1 MASAIRVIGHED
13 RLSLVDHLDEL
24 RTRLIVSLAALAVAF
39 GVCMWQNGPLLRVI
53 NRPLDRQTES
63 AIRHGRGPLG
73 QVALTQQAV
82 LNLAA
87 QEALTLQALSAPHS
101 GLAPA
106 VRQSLGQQASAVRG
120 AIARLP
126 RTPSGNKPVTLGIG
140 EPFTATLTVALY
152 FAVLFAL
159 PVILFQLYA
168 FVLPAF
174 SPRERKV
181 ALPALLMVP
190 ALFVTGVV
198 FGYFIVLPAAVH
210 FLQNFNSGSFNVLVQ
225 ARDYYRFVAITLG
238 LLGLVFQVP
247 VGILVATRAGL
258 VTTRQ
263 LRRNRRY
270 AIVLAAVV
278 AAIAPGDVVTMLL
291 VMIPILVLYE
301 LSILLA
307 SFLERRLPAQDATG
321 PDPSLSDAV

>member
-1 MASAIRVIGHED
+1 
-13 RLSLVDHLDEL
+13 
-24 RTRLIVSLAALAVAF
+24 
-39 GVCMWQNGPLLRVI
+39 
-53 NRPLDRQTES
+53 
-63 AIRHGRGPLG
+63 
-73 QVALTQQAV
+73 
-82 LNLAA
+82 
-87 QEALTLQALSAPHS
+87 
-101 GLAPA
+101 
-106 VRQSLGQQASAVRG
+106 
-120 AIARLP
+120 
-126 RTPSGNKPVTLGIG
+126 
-140 EPFTATLTVALY
+140 
-152 FAVLFAL
+152 
-159 PVILFQLYA
+159 
-168 FVLPAF
+168 
-174 SPRERKV
+174 
-181 ALPALLMVP
+181 MVP
-190 ALFVTGVV
+190 ALFGAGVV

-247 VGILVATRAGL
+247 VGILAATRAGL

-291 VMIPILVLYE
+291 VMVPILVLYE

-307 SFLERRLPAQDATG
+307 AFLERRMAREAGG

>member
-1 MASAIRVIGHED
+1 
-13 RLSLVDHLDEL
+13 
-24 RTRLIVSLAALAVAF
+24 
-39 GVCMWQNGPLLRVI
+39 VCLWQNGPLLHLI
-53 NRPLDRQTES
+53 NRPLDRQTAA
-63 AIRHGRGPLG
+63 AIKKGRGPLG
-73 QVALTQQAV
+73 QVAVTQEAV
-82 LNLAA
+82 RSLAA

-106 VRQSLGQQASAVRG
+106 VRQSLSQQAAAVNG

-126 RTPSGNKPVTLGIG
+126 RTPTGNKPVTLGIG

-159 PVILFQLYA
+159 PVVLFQLYA
-168 FVLPAF
+168 FILPAF
-174 SPRERKV
+174 SPNERKV
-181 ALPALLMVP
+181 ALPALMMVP
-190 ALFVTGVV
+190 ALFVAGVV

-247 VGILVATRAGL
+247 VGILAATRAGL

-291 VMIPILVLYE
+291 VMVPILVLYE

-307 SFLERRLPAQDATG
+307 AFLERRVRAQDATG